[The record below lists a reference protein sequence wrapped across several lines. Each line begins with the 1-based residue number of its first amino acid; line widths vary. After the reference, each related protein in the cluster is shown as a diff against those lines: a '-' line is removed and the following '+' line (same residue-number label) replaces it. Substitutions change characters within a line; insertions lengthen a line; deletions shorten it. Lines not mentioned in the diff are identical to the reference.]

1 MESNDFYRE
10 DIYYIYITI
19 IYVNKQNEIEKIIQ
33 EPFYLHQPNIISRSE
48 LISIIAK
55 KNKLNFND
63 YIKKYSLL
71 MLLKFNFN
79 IENEFVEKFLFQF
92 HFEKIPF
99 EKREQNDTMGR
110 NPLKNNNFNCD
121 FLENLR
127 NINDIIFDKTI
138 NFFGDLNELIIVFY
152 EKEPCNNNNSLAN
165 ITNKNYTKKISLNI
179 YNENIKK
186 FNRFNKTRK
195 I

>member
-33 EPFYLHQPNIISRSE
+33 EPFYLNQPNIISRSD

-79 IENEFVEKFLFQF
+79 IENEFVEKFLFQNSL
-92 HFEKIPF
+92 EQIPF
-99 EKREQNDTMGR
+99 GKREQNALR
-110 NPLKNNNFNCD
+110 EQNFNCN
-121 FLENLR
+121 FLENLI

-152 EKEPCNNNNSLAN
+152 EKEPSNNNNSLAN